1 MEEKKLN
8 IGLFLDTWF
17 PMIDGVTN
25 VVNNYAIELAKIA
38 NVTVFTCGT
47 KKEDNRVYSYKVVRG
62 GSIATPFLDYELPT
76 VTRSLKKAVR
86 EANLDIMHIHSPFS
100 LGKLAIK
107 TGKKFGIPVVGTI
120 HSQYYQDFMRYT
132 KNSKF
137 ISNRLL
143 KSIAKVYNACDKM
156 YAPCEFM
163 VGLVEK
169 EYGIK
174 NVSVQENATSLK
186 PVEDNKKAFEYF
198 EEKYGIKQDEKV
210 LLFIGRINKIKN
222 LEFMIDSLARLKE
235 MGQPFKMLFVGSGND
250 SEDLQ
255 DKVRKLGLDD
265 RTIFTG
271 RASDEEVL
279 FAYARADL
287 FLFPS
292 LYDTSS
298 LVQIEAASQK
308 TPTLFIRGSTTSCT
322 VTEDVN
328 GFMAKGEV
336 EDYAKRIFE
345 VLNDPKLHEKVSEN
359 AYKDLY
365 KTWEEVV
372 GNMYDKYLKIIEE
385 YKSKN
390 NGGNT

>member
-1 MEEKKLN
+1 
-8 IGLFLDTWF
+8 
-17 PMIDGVTN
+17 
-25 VVNNYAIELAKIA
+25 
-38 NVTVFTCGT
+38 
-47 KKEDNRVYSYKVVRG
+47 
-62 GSIATPFLDYELPT
+62 
-76 VTRSLKKAVR
+76 
-86 EANLDIMHIHSPFS
+86 
-100 LGKLAIK
+100 
-107 TGKKFGIPVVGTI
+107 
-120 HSQYYQDFMRYT
+120 
-132 KNSKF
+132 
-137 ISNRLL
+137 
-143 KSIAKVYNACDKM
+143 M

-186 PVEDNKKAFEYF
+186 PVKDKKKAFDF

-390 NGGNT
+390 NGRNT